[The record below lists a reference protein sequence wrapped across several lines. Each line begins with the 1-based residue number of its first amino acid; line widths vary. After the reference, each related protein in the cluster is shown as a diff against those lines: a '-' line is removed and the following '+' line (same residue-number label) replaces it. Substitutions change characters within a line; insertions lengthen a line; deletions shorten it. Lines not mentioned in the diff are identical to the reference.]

1 MHPAR
6 RLLVSAL
13 TVLVVLLTMAGPV
26 PVKAADTPFTE
37 DTVTTP
43 GTAPTS
49 STPATTVGKA
59 AEPERSGLGG
69 WLDKGRSLWDKATG
83 KGRSLWDKATGKV
96 KNLWGKA
103 GSLWEDAKKYAG
115 EVLNLPGWISQGH
128 LSDDRRRELVTL
140 ARAHPERAWP
150 AGRDIALARNAH
162 RTNTVAE
169 MTAAL
174 TGDYDWLECDVRLE
188 GPLRDHLPIPG
199 ARRPIT
205 AHDSFQT
212 NGMLFEDWVAIAK
225 ASGKGLKLDFKS
237 SAAIDQCIAILQE
250 AGVDESKLIMNI
262 GVPAPP
268 ADAAAKPGDLRYRP
282 LTDGRLT
289 AIRGAFPG
297 CTINLSPG
305 AAATPDGSY
314 SAAQVDQLIR
324 YARAAGR
331 PVMFPLRAECVT
343 REIVQA
349 LKPFGKVAIWNS
361 PSTYNPAD
369 VVAAIAKFREWGVDG
384 MIDIMTAH

>member
-1 MHPAR
+1 MKRVSLWFAPA
-6 RLLVSAL
+6 LM
-13 TVLVVLLTMAGPV
+13 VLVFLTALSGPSPAG
-26 PVKAADTPFTE
+26 AAATPFT
-37 DTVTTP
+37 DGTVTTP
-43 GTAPTS
+43 GTAPTAPI
-49 STPATTVGKA
+49 PAAAVGKA
-59 AEPERSGLGG
+59 APPERSGFGG
-69 WLDKGRSLWDKATG
+69 WLDKGRRLWDDATGQGRRLWDKAAGQVKSLWDKAGT
-83 KGRSLWDKATGKV
+83 
-96 KNLWGKA
+96 
-103 GSLWEDAKKYAG
+103 LWEEGKKYAE

-128 LSDDRRRELVTL
+128 LPDDRRQELVAL
-140 ARAHPERAWP
+140 AKAHPERAWP

-162 RTNTVAE
+162 RTNTPTE

-212 NGMLFEDWVAIAK
+212 NGMLFEDWVAIAQ

-237 SAAIDQCIAILQE
+237 SAAIDQCIAILQK
-250 AGVDESKLIMNI
+250 AGVDEGKLIMNI
-262 GVPAPP
+262 GVPDPP
-268 ADAAAKPGDLRYRP
+268 ANAAARPGDLRYQP

-289 AIRGAFPG
+289 AIRRAFPH

-305 AAATPDGSY
+305 AAATPDGTY
-314 SAAQVDQLIR
+314 TAAQVDQMIR
-324 YARAAGR
+324 YAQAAGR

-343 REIVQA
+343 REIVQT
-349 LKPFGKVAIWNS
+349 LKPFGRVAIWNS

-369 VVAAIAKFREWGVDG
+369 TAAEIAKFREWGVDG
-384 MIDIMTAH
+384 MIDILTAR

>member
-1 MHPAR
+1 MNPSR

-13 TVLVVLLTMAGPV
+13 TVLVFLLTVTGPA
-26 PVKAADTPFTE
+26 PVVAADTPFT
-37 DTVTTP
+37 DDRVTTP
-43 GTAPTS
+43 GTAPS
-49 STPATTVGKA
+49 SSSPATTVGKA
-59 AEPERSGLGG
+59 AAPERGDLGG
-69 WLDKGRSLWDKATG
+69 WLDKGRNLWDRATG

-96 KNLWGKA
+96 KGLWDKA
-103 GSLWEDAKKYAG
+103 GTLWDDAKKYAG

-128 LSDDRRRELVTL
+128 LSEDRLRDLVAL
-140 ARAHPERAWP
+140 AKAHPERAWP

-162 RTNTVAE
+162 RTNTIAE

-212 NGMLFEDWVAIAK
+212 NGMLFEDWVTIAK

-237 SAAIDQCIAILQE
+237 SAAIDQCIAILQK
-250 AGVDESKLIMNI
+250 AGVDEGKLIMNI
-262 GVPAPP
+262 GVPDPP
-268 ADAAAKPGDLRYRP
+268 ADTGDKPGDLRYKP

-289 AIRGAFPG
+289 AIRRAFPG

-305 AAATPDGSY
+305 AAATPDGTY
-314 SAAQVDQLIR
+314 SAAQVDQMIR
-324 YARAAGR
+324 YARGAGR

-349 LKPFGKVAIWNS
+349 LRPFGKVAIWNS
-361 PSTYNPAD
+361 PSTYDPAD
-369 VVAAIAKFREWGVDG
+369 VAAEIAKFRGWGVDG
-384 MIDIMTAH
+384 MIDIMSAH